1 MSNIITAETVRN
13 EFPVTSRMLYLD
25 SAHQT
30 PMANCVKEAFI
41 QFLAQANDFA
51 GPKPEWIRRVAHVRS
66 RVADLLCAS
75 PTEVAFTKNTSEGL
89 NIAANAI
96 PLSRGDT
103 VLMLQG
109 DHPNNTYAWLNLGK
123 KGVQIKFVELS
134 DNEVASADTFLPY
147 LDQTTK
153 VISLSHITFHAGQ
166 RHDIESIGR
175 LCSQRGIYLIVDAMQ
190 SVGVVPINVKELGVS
205 VLAAGCHK
213 GLMVP
218 QGLGLLYVSQ
228 HLKELQPPFLAM
240 SSMAR
245 PPDDYIARP
254 DDVATREDAGRF
266 EIGNYNLPDLFA
278 LSSALE
284 LLEKFGIENVEQNV
298 LSLGDHLIRG
308 LDELKIGLIGPRDRA
323 KRAHIYVLDLPVTP
337 WIDYFAR
344 NLVRVS
350 PERGGVRISF
360 GLFNTKKD
368 VDRLLELIKQ
378 NLNSNQLPSLLC
390 L

>member
-30 PMANCVKEAFI
+30 PMANCVKEAFT
-41 QFLAQANDFA
+41 QFLTQANDFA
-51 GPKPEWIRRVAHVRS
+51 GPKHEWMRRVDRVRI

-75 PTEVAFTKNTSEGL
+75 PAEVAFTKNTSEGL
-89 NIAANAI
+89 NIAANSV
-96 PLSRGDT
+96 PLNRGDT

-109 DHPNNTYAWLNLGK
+109 DHPNNTYAWLNLRK
-123 KGVQIKFVELS
+123 KGVQVKFVELS
-134 DNEVASADTFLPY
+134 DNEVASADTFRPY

-175 LCSQRGIYLIVDAMQ
+175 LCSERGIYLILDAMQ
-190 SVGVVPINVKELGVS
+190 SVGVLPIDVKKLGVS

-218 QGLGLLYVSQ
+218 QGLGLLYVNQ
-228 HLKELQPPFLAM
+228 RLHELQPPFLAM

-245 PPDDYIARP
+245 PPADYVARP
-254 DDVATREDAGRF
+254 DDLTTREDAGRF

-278 LSSALE
+278 LTSALD
-284 LLEKFGIENVEQNV
+284 LLDKFGIDNVEQHV
-298 LSLGDHLIRG
+298 LDLGDQLIRG
-308 LDELKIGLIGPRDRA
+308 LDELKIRLIGPRDRA
-323 KRAHIYVLDLPVTP
+323 KRSHIYVLDLPVAP
-337 WIDYFAR
+337 WLDYFALH
-344 NLVRVS
+344 LVRVS

-360 GLFNTKKD
+360 GLFNTNKD
-368 VDRLLELIKQ
+368 VDRLLDLIGR
-378 NLNSNQLPSLLC
+378 NLNAN
-390 L
+390 